1 MCVFMVFWQMAV
13 KDIVIERHE
22 KRSLTARNWSE
33 NSKDGAKLL
42 TAVH

>member
-22 KRSLTARNWSE
+22 KEVINREEL
-33 NSKDGAKLL
+33 
-42 TAVH
+42 V